1 MKNRLETEH
10 TAGTFAS
17 WLLAALLALHFL
29 WFSVSWLGSAV
40 GMPWGNLMSVEGI
53 RWYSSHMQ
61 DILCTPALAY
71 VIPLIVLVGAV
82 ERSGV
87 WEMLRDGFSANR
99 FHLTYRQRRALGFSI
114 GLFLFFMVAV
124 FLSVVG
130 PVPVL
135 LSVTGQ
141 VYPSPFFI
149 ALYQSVPMGL
159 TFSLMAYASLCGH
172 LRGWRECLSV
182 LYWGVGRHA
191 VWIFITVMAVWLFK
205 VSAYVCGMW
214 EVPASL

>member
-29 WFSVSWLGSAV
+29 WFPASWLGSAV

-99 FHLTYRQRRALGFSI
+99 FHLTYRQRRALGFSDY
-114 GLFLFFMVAV
+114 FC
-124 FLSVVG
+124 
-130 PVPVL
+130 
-135 LSVTGQ
+135 
-141 VYPSPFFI
+141 
-149 ALYQSVPMGL
+149 
-159 TFSLMAYASLCGH
+159 FSW
-172 LRGWRECLSV
+172 LRSFCLS
-182 LYWGVGRHA
+182 WGLCLCCLASRGRS
-191 VWIFITVMAVWLFK
+191 ILPLSLLRFIK
-205 VSAYVCGMW
+205 VSRWG
-214 EVPASL
+214 